1 MKIYGP
7 AMRPLKRSRNKL
19 SSNFQLSFACLVILS
34 AENWD
39 AICCDDSGVCMVSES
54 EASKLRERTQTLEYW
69 SNNDINNKLQSRIQI
84 VGCNWKQRKTAKTG
98 SRLWKEFLVNLW
110 VKCVVGGFQIQKEKT
125 AFRLQ
130 INRFELSTLHL
141 AFQSAAGRVESLV
154 SGTI

>member
-54 EASKLRERTQTLEYW
+54 EAGKLRKRTQTLEYW
-69 SNNDINNKLQSRIQI
+69 SNNDINNKLQSRIRI
-84 VGCNWKQRKTAKTG
+84 VGCNWKQKKTAKNWFQYERNF
-98 SRLWKEFLVNLW
+98 SVNLW
-110 VKCVVGGFQIQKEKT
+110 VKCVVGGFQIHNEKT

-130 INRFELSTLHL
+130 INRFELSALHL

-154 SGTI
+154 NGTI